1 MFEQSFEYVDNL
13 EPLEICASNNDTVSF
28 IGLKKIG
35 KKRHAP
41 ESNLLISLCVLCK
54 ASMARS
60 IDCTELPI

>member
-41 ESNLLISLCVLCK
+41 ESNLLISL
-54 ASMARS
+54 
-60 IDCTELPI
+60 